1 VSSAR
6 AEIARLTGVA
16 PAAVL
21 PFVSDIDARDA
32 APRSTLSVKIQ
43 FWERGAKNGSSD
55 RSILEIAVVPNVV
68 DLTLVSR
75 ARRILRGVLEER
87 GLGFFLV
94 ASSRVPKLDPRRI
107 AWVVEAARRRVG
119 RRARNDP
126 NALSRTRRVLRRELI
141 RLLSDAMVQ
150 AGL

>member
-1 VSSAR
+1 M
-6 AEIARLTGVA
+6 
-16 PAAVL
+16 
-21 PFVSDIDARDA
+21 
-32 APRSTLSVKIQ
+32 
-43 FWERGAKNGSSD
+43 
-55 RSILEIAVVPNVV
+55 PNVV

-75 ARRILRGVLEER
+75 ARKILRTILEER

-94 ASSRVPKLDPRRI
+94 SSSRTPKLDPRRI
-107 AWVVEAARRRVG
+107 AWVVSAARRHVG
-119 RRARNDP
+119 PRARKDP